1 MPDSRRRFCARKSP
15 AISILPLAVRD
26 TVMEGELGQAAQ
38 QWINATLVW
47 IGLAMVAGL
56 TARALLPVRD
66 RMGASATL
74 MLGAAGSAAG
84 LSVLSLILRSES
96 FNPVNPVG
104 LFASI
109 VGACGILLALSVL
122 RSAIIE
128 QASEESET

>member
-1 MPDSRRRFCARKSP
+1 
-15 AISILPLAVRD
+15 
-26 TVMEGELGQAAQ
+26 MEGELGQAAQ

-56 TARALLPVRD
+56 TARALLPIRE

-74 MLGAAGSAAG
+74 LLGAAGSAAG
-84 LSVLSLILRSES
+84 LSVLSLILQSDR

-109 VGACGILLALSVL
+109 VGSCAILLGLSML
-122 RSAIIE
+122 RAAFIE
-128 QASEESET
+128 QASKDSES